1 MAHTL
6 TDGELEILA
15 DLAHDYDDAD
25 LEEGPEFSGDWCHGC
40 DNPVEECHCRPLAAT
55 PGRTP
60 LERAVNKAMALGTPA
75 YRVDDRTY
83 TVPASD
89 GMAAYIVLVNGTDYA
104 CTCPAGESGR
114 ICYHI
119 GAVMMAVAARKL
131 APVMDARLLEPNRT
145 PSRSPLWAKAA

>member
-1 MAHTL
+1 MSQAASL
-6 TDGELEILA
+6 
-15 DLAHDYDDAD
+15 
-25 LEEGPEFSGDWCHGC
+25 PEFVARWQASALT
-40 DNPVEECHCRPLAAT
+40 EKSAAQT
-55 PGRTP
+55 HFIELCQT
-60 LERAVNKAMALGTPA
+60 LGTPA
-75 YRVDDRTY
+75 YRMY

-89 GMAAYIVLVNGTDYA
+89 GKAAYTVLVNGTDYA

-119 GAVMMAVAARKL
+119 GAVIMAVAARRL

>member
-1 MAHTL
+1 MARTL
-6 TDGELEILA
+6 TEGEREVLA
-15 DLAHDYDDAD
+15 ELQEWDAEAGD
-25 LEEGPEFSGDWCHGC
+25 QPEYSGDWCHGC
-40 DNPVEECHCRPLAAT
+40 DNPVEECHCRPVAAAA

-89 GMAAYIVLVNGTDYA
+89 GKAAYTVLVNGTDYA

-131 APVMDARLLEPNRT
+131 APVMDARLLEPNRI
-145 PSRSPLWAKAA
+145 PKRSPLWT